1 MTYEDFVPVRQVK
14 VDGTLVLERVFS
26 TPQLD
31 FFLMLSSAA
40 NILGTGG
47 QANYNAGN
55 AVQDAL
61 AHSNRERF
69 VSLNIGWVGD
79 AGHTADNN
87 VREQGLRRAG
97 FKAILPDELLRYFDH
112 VLQAASSD
120 QTLPSQAIIGFDTA
134 SLSDAT
140 TANGNVRSAMFCH
153 VRELPSSVGFSS
165 SAPDSISHAISSLS
179 HDAVT
184 DTISRAIK
192 EQLARLITVK
202 AERIDDRHGSILD
215 LGLDSL
221 VSIELRNWIM
231 REFDAPLQST
241 EIMTDQTIHDL
252 AEKVA
257 ARSHKILSGSGSS
270 DEKDSDS
277 DSAGPNH
284 GSLTSPS
291 STSLNTG
298 NVTATLEPVPLPRL
312 EDTLNLFEQSRV
324 AIDSADDQ
332 RATAEAV
339 SAFLKKPGPE
349 LQQHLEEAGPNTIAE
364 AYERQIYLER
374 REPLQDYS
382 EFFTGHP
389 VDAPAHSQ
397 VMRATIL
404 TVAAIEFAR
413 RWASGGLAKDTFH
426 DVPLTDEARAW
437 LFYATRRPGAGID
450 SMARFPPNQMVTILR
465 RGHIFQLQLP
475 EPELPLQF
483 SSVYS
488 AYKNILEVS
497 TESLPSVCTLT
508 ADERNTW
515 AQVSPS
521 LFSPSSS
528 VRSC

>member
-1 MTYEDFVPVRQVK
+1 M
-14 VDGTLVLERVFS
+14 
-26 TPQLD
+26 
-31 FFLMLSSAA
+31 
-40 NILGTGG
+40 
-47 QANYNAGN
+47 
-55 AVQDAL
+55 
-61 AHSNRERF
+61 
-69 VSLNIGWVGD
+69 
-79 AGHTADNN
+79 
-87 VREQGLRRAG
+87 
-97 FKAILPDELLRYFDH
+97 
-112 VLQAASSD
+112 
-120 QTLPSQAIIGFDTA
+120 
-134 SLSDAT
+134 
-140 TANGNVRSAMFCH
+140 
-153 VRELPSSVGFSS
+153 
-165 SAPDSISHAISSLS
+165 
-179 HDAVT
+179 
-184 DTISRAIK
+184 
-192 EQLARLITVK
+192 
-202 AERIDDRHGSILD
+202 
-215 LGLDSL
+215 
-221 VSIELRNWIM
+221 
-231 REFDAPLQST
+231 
-241 EIMTDQTIHDL
+241 
-252 AEKVA
+252 
-257 ARSHKILSGSGSS
+257 
-270 DEKDSDS
+270 
-277 DSAGPNH
+277 
-284 GSLTSPS
+284 
-291 STSLNTG
+291 
-298 NVTATLEPVPLPRL
+298 PLPRL

-332 RATAEAV
+332 CATAEAV